1 MRRQPVKHANNDLI
15 GIRVCYFDIKTI
27 FIGLQIEKD
36 HLKIKR
42 LQKDIMLSCYKPV
55 WSAYT
60 HTCPVQGKPASCP

>member
-1 MRRQPVKHANNDLI
+1 MRRQLVKHANNDLI

-36 HLKIKR
+36 RLKIKR
-42 LQKDIMLSCYKPV
+42 LQKDIMPV